1 MRVMGAFASRRVY
14 PPAPRLNCRALS
26 FFVRLSAHAHIS
38 RERLGNWF
46 RGRDSNP
53 RQPAYEAGLEP
64 SPGTPIYMAGT
75 VGNRTHHKRFKVK
88 RGPSTVAVWSR
99 TTRLGE
105 STPAQVL
112 WSGTV
117 PDGIAPL
124 RLSHTD
130 IRPDTSEQCSFQRGY
145 GDASEARTRTL
156 QRERL
161 MTLPIRL
168 WHRRKEIWL
177 GKRLLLPCRHG
188 MDTAPVGFHHYIL
201 LSLSL
206 VAVPAGLEPATP

>member
-1 MRVMGAFASRRVY
+1 MGAFASRRVY

-105 STPAQVL
+105 SNTRP
-112 WSGTV
+112 G
-117 PDGIAPL
+117 PL
-124 RLSHTD
+124 VRNRPGWHD

-188 MDTAPVGFHHYIL
+188 MDTAPVGSHHYIL

>member
-1 MRVMGAFASRRVY
+1 MGAFASRRVY

-105 STPAQVL
+105 S
-112 WSGTV
+112 
-117 PDGIAPL
+117 
-124 RLSHTD
+124 
-130 IRPDTSEQCSFQRGY
+130 
-145 GDASEARTRTL
+145 
-156 QRERL
+156 
-161 MTLPIRL
+161 RL

-188 MDTAPVGFHHYIL
+188 MDTAPVGSHHYIL

>member
-1 MRVMGAFASRRVY
+1 MPCGVEPHG
-14 PPAPRLNCRALS
+14 
-26 FFVRLSAHAHIS
+26 
-38 RERLGNWF
+38 LGN
-46 RGRDSNP
+46 R
-53 RQPAYEAGLEP
+53 
-64 SPGTPIYMAGT
+64 
-75 VGNRTHHKRFKVK
+75 
-88 RGPSTVAVWSR
+88 
-99 TTRLGE
+99 
-105 STPAQVL
+105 TPAQVL

-188 MDTAPVGFHHYIL
+188 MDTAPVGSHHYIL
-201 LSLSL
+201 LSLSCSAPGRGRL
-206 VAVPAGLEPATP
+206 PASRPALSNDASRQSLSFLRFLARIPGWCYRRDLNPYAVSDSRF

>member
-1 MRVMGAFASRRVY
+1 MR
-14 PPAPRLNCRALS
+14 PDWNHLQAPRY
-26 FFVRLSAHAHIS
+26 IWQG
-38 RERLGNWF
+38 RLGIEPTTSGF
-46 RGRDSNP
+46 RGRED
-53 RQPAYEAGLEP
+53 RQPLPCGVEPHGL
-64 SPGTPIYMAGT
+64 
-75 VGNRTHHKRFKVK
+75 GNR
-88 RGPSTVAVWSR
+88 
-99 TTRLGE
+99 
-105 STPAQVL
+105 TPAQVL

-188 MDTAPVGFHHYIL
+188 MDTAPVGSHHYIL